1 MCAPWGHDV
10 VCTRC
15 VELRPFV
22 PNDEPA
28 EELDMDAAADASVE
42 VHFYIHTS
50 TPVDAAETETGGD
63 VWPTQL
69 DRKLY
74 IRLQP
79 VQIPLAARRAHLRQ
93 VADRLGNPVHKAS
106 LFHVFGGEEVT
117 VTLGEA
123 LEHSPPEL
131 ANGPVRIIVREPI
144 EYRCSYARPPA
155 LVDASHASL

>member
-1 MCAPWGHDV
+1 M

-22 PNDEPA
+22 PSDEPA
-28 EELDMDAAADASVE
+28 EELDIDAAADASVE
-42 VHFYIHTS
+42 VHFYVHVS
-50 TPVDAAETETGGD
+50 TPVDTAGTETGDDG
-63 VWPTQL
+63 WPAQL

-74 IRLQP
+74 NRLQP

-93 VADRLGNPVHKAS
+93 FADRLGSPVHEAS
-106 LFHVFGGEEVT
+106 LFHVFGGKEVT

-123 LEHSPPEL
+123 LEQSPPEL
-131 ANGPVRIIVREPI
+131 ANGPVRIIVRQPI

-155 LVDASHASL
+155 LEDANHASR